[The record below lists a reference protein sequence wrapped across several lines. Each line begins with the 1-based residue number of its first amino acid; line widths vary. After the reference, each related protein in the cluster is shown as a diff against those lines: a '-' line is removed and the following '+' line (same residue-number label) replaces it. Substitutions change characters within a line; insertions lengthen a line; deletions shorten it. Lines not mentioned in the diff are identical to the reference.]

1 MEFILMKNHFR
12 FRSHFEGNDDSTL
25 RQNSTHFESNIG
37 HEHFVNAITGSPI
50 DDNDVESDRMGVIN
64 NPMDF
69 GEFHE
74 TTADVSP
81 NSMFDAICGNI
92 SMK

>member
-1 MEFILMKNHFR
+1 MLYYFQF
-12 FRSHFEGNDDSTL
+12 SHFEGRGDSTL

-37 HEHFVNAITGSPI
+37 HDHFINAITGSPI
-50 DDNDVESDRMGVIN
+50 ANNDIESDQMGVLM

-74 TTADVSP
+74 TTADVSA
-81 NSMFDAICGNI
+81 NSMLNAICGNI

>member
-1 MEFILMKNHFR
+1 M
-12 FRSHFEGNDDSTL
+12 
-25 RQNSTHFESNIG
+25 
-37 HEHFVNAITGSPI
+37 NAITGSPI
-50 DDNDVESDRMGVIN
+50 DDKNVESDNLGVIN
-64 NPMDF
+64 NPIDF

-81 NSMFDAICGNI
+81 NSMLDAVCGNI